1 MGSFTPSYPGVY
13 IEELSSGQH
22 TITGVATSIAA
33 FIGWAP
39 QGPVNEAVMVESFPA
54 YQAIFGSFVPGVYL
68 AYAVNQFF
76 QNGGQQAYIVR
87 LVWDGT
93 QPPANGIPAA
103 AATAQATGVGY
114 ATAEIIATIGAIS
127 GSAQVSVG
135 TKVLQSIA
143 VTPANLP
150 PLPIGASVQLAATG
164 SYSDGSSGAVT
175 VNWTSNNPAVLSVTS
190 AGVATAASAGTA
202 TVTATYNSSSLD
214 ILGSVTVTAASL
226 ASITV
231 APSAPSLA
239 AGQWLQLGATATYS
253 DGTTPNVTDSVLWG
267 PVGSSI
273 TLTSVALT
281 SGVLTITAPNTF
293 ASGNVVVFSNV
304 GVATWLNGVLGEVL
318 SANAS
323 MFEVSLVGYANYPST
338 PDSGTVSVVT
348 TAVTPTVPWTF
359 PSGTT
364 PTPVTSTSV
373 SITVNAAVVTSLT
386 LTPASATVPLVL
398 QAPETEPPSFTAYAT
413 YSNGTTT
420 TLSTAT
426 FTSSNPAVATV
437 SPSGALS
444 VLSAG
449 STTVT
454 ATFTSTTT
462 PSYSVSGSTTL
473 TVTNAHLKTLSVTP
487 PTLSIASG
495 LSQQLTA
502 TGIFD
507 DGSSVDL
514 SGSVSW
520 SAAPADATFSL
531 TGVVTAAKSITTPTP
546 VTITA
551 TWMSLTANATLTVTP
566 PIPQSI
572 AVTSSSASIP
582 AGGTLP
588 FTATVTYSDGSAPA
602 TPVSWSSSSPNVA
615 TVNNLGVAS
624 AVAAGGSL
632 TLFATSP
639 GAWGNSI
646 QVSIATQPPP
656 NSSRFSLLV
665 QQMNSKGQLQT
676 LQSFAN
682 LSVNPTDPQYVVTV
696 IDNDCNYVTFINPAT
711 NLPVAPTAAPSSTS
725 APIALSG
732 GADGEIL
739 IPASDQNFEIAL
751 NETGFGLSLLDSV
764 DIFNLLC
771 VPGETDV
778 PTITDLQSYCF
789 TQRAFLIVDAPQ
801 LATVSNFQNSAL
813 NGPYGTSTAGNL
825 AITGPYTSSS
835 AYYYPWIL
843 APDPAFGNRPALFPP
858 CGCVAG
864 IYASTD
870 VTRGVWKAPAGINA
884 SFSQVLGLQVNL
896 TDQQNGLLNPMA
908 VNCLRQLTYGQVVWG
923 SRTMAGADIMGSQWK
938 YVPIRRLA
946 LFLESSLYDGTQ
958 WVVFEPN
965 DETLWGQIRLSV
977 GTFLQGLFLQG
988 AFAGTTPQQAYF
1000 VKCDAENNPDSS
1012 VAQGIVNILVGFAPL
1027 YPAEFVL
1034 IQIQQIVNQS

>member
-1 MGSFTPSYPGVY
+1 MGSFSPSYPGVY

-103 AATAQATGVGY
+103 AATAQATGVGF
-114 ATAEIIATIGAIS
+114 ATAEIIATIGSIS

-150 PLPIGASVQLAATG
+150 PLPIGASIQLAATG
-164 SYSDGSSGAVT
+164 AYSDGSSGALT

-190 AGVATAASAGTA
+190 SGVATAASAGTA

-214 ILGSVTVTAASL
+214 IVGSVTVTVTAASL

-239 AGQWLQLGATATYS
+239 VGQ
-253 DGTTPNVTDSVLWG
+253 
-267 PVGSSI
+267 
-273 TLTSVALT
+273 
-281 SGVLTITAPNTF
+281 
-293 ASGNVVVFSNV
+293 
-304 GVATWLNGVLGEVL
+304 
-318 SANAS
+318 
-323 MFEVSLVGYANYPST
+323 
-338 PDSGTVSVVT
+338 
-348 TAVTPTVPWTF
+348 
-359 PSGTT
+359 
-364 PTPVTSTSV
+364 
-373 SITVNAAVVTSLT
+373 
-386 LTPASATVPLVL
+386 
-398 QAPETEPPSFTAYAT
+398 
-413 YSNGTTT
+413 
-420 TLSTAT
+420 
-426 FTSSNPAVATV
+426 
-437 SPSGALS
+437 
-444 VLSAG
+444 
-449 STTVT
+449 
-454 ATFTSTTT
+454 
-462 PSYSVSGSTTL
+462 
-473 TVTNAHLKTLSVTP
+473 
-487 PTLSIASG
+487 
-495 LSQQLTA
+495 SQQLTA
-502 TGIFD
+502 TGNYT
-507 DGSSVDL
+507 DGTTQNLTAIAAWASDAASDATVGSMGVLTSTGAPTIPGQVNAVASGAAHITAKWLGQTSSAIAVTVNPKVLTSITITPASTTLQNGQTVTFSAIPLYSDGMSTPALTAPVWAASNSSVATNVGSL
-514 SGSVSW
+514 FTAANIGSTTITVTSGSI
-520 SAAPADATFSL
+520 SAS
-531 TGVVTAAKSITTPTP
+531 
-546 VTITA
+546 
-551 TWMSLTANATLTVTP
+551 ATLTVTAATLNSVSVTP
-566 PIPQSI
+566 SNFSIASGQQQQLTALGIYSDGTTADVTESATWSGAGVAFSATQPGLVTGETVSVTSITATWQGKNGTANATVTVAVPTSI
-572 AVTSSSASIP
+572 AVTPESLSLELGQTQQFA
-582 AGGTLP
+582 
-588 FTATVTYSDGSAPA
+588 ATGTYSDGSTPSVTNLATWTSSAPA
-602 TPVSWSSSSPNVA
+602 NV
-615 TVNNLGVAS
+615 TVNSTGLAT

-646 QVSIATQPPP
+646 QVSIAMQPPP
-656 NSSRFSLLV
+656 NSNRFSLLV

-682 LSVNPTDPQYVVTV
+682 LSVNPTDPQYVATV
-696 IDNDCNYVTFINPAT
+696 IDNDCNYVTFINPST
-711 NLPVAPTAAPSSTS
+711 NAPVAPTAAPSSTS

-739 IPASDQNFEIAL
+739 IPASDQNFETAL
-751 NETGFGLSLLDSV
+751 NETGFGVSLLDSV

-778 PTITDLQSYCF
+778 PTITDLQSYCY
-789 TQRAFLIVDAPQ
+789 THRAFLIVDAPQ